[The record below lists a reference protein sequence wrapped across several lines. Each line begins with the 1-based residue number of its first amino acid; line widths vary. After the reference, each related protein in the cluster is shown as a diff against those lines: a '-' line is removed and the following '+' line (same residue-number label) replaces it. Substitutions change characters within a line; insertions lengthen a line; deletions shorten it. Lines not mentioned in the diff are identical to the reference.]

1 MKPKKQKITKN
12 MLLGDVV
19 SKNPK
24 LAQVFLE
31 HGLPCAMCG
40 MAFHETVEQGA
51 KAHGID
57 LKKLL
62 DDLNSSA

>member
-1 MKPKKQKITKN
+1 

-19 SKNPK
+19 SKHPES
-24 LAQVFLE
+24 AQIFME

-51 KAHGID
+51 EAHGIN

-62 DDLNSSA
+62 DDLNKKLSDTTT